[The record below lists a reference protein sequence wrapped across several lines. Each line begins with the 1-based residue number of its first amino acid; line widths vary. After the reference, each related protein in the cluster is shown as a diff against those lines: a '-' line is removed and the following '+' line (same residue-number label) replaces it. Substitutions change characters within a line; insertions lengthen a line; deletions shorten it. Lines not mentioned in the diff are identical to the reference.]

1 MKLTEKQKNC
11 PYCQSEDPDDNL
23 AICGQSGDGRVAIG
37 STGDLEVDEGSWIM
51 EENFYEYQDNLFEG
65 SWIMEENFYEYQDN
79 LLKYCPMCGRPLNEE
94 EE

>member
-11 PYCQSEDPDDNL
+11 PYCQNEDPDDNL
-23 AICGQSGDGRVAIG
+23 AIYGESGSERIAIG
-37 STGDLEVDEGSWIM
+37 STGDLEVDEGSWIFK
-51 EENFYEYQDNLFEG
+51 ENFYEYR
-65 SWIMEENFYEYQDN
+65 DN

>member
-11 PYCQSEDPDDNL
+11 KYCQNEDPDDNL

-51 EENFYEYQDNLFEG
+51 EENFYEYQDNLL
-65 SWIMEENFYEYQDN
+65 N
-79 LLKYCPMCGRPLNEE
+79 YCPMCGRSLCGEDGRNERRGQRR
-94 EE
+94 